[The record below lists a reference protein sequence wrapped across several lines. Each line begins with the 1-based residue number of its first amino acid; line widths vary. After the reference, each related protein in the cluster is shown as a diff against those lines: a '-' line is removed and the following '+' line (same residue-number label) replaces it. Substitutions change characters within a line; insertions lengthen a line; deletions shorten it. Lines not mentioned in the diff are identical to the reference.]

1 MPAPSVAAAVGDPS
15 PLSLSGLALAVFA
28 LGLANTGLL
37 NGVADIKMLLAPAL
51 LIGGVT
57 QLLAGM
63 WDFRA
68 GSTFGA
74 TASTLLGAFWLS
86 LAALLLPG
94 FGLGLTAVMS
104 PKHPAMGWYLLAFAI
119 ITAVLMLGAL
129 RISGAHAAVYI
140 LLFLTLLLIAL
151 GQLTGSGILNTIGGW
166 IGILTAIVAAYTA
179 LAALLRN
186 VTAGAIA
193 LPTYPLG

>member
-1 MPAPSVAAAVGDPS
+1 MG
-15 PLSLSGLALAVFA
+15 GLALAAFA

-37 NGVADIKMLLAPAL
+37 NGVADIKLLLGPAL
-51 LIGGVT
+51 LVGGLV

-63 WDFRA
+63 WEYRA

-86 LAALLLPG
+86 LAALMLPG
-94 FGLGLTAVMS
+94 FGVGLLAVTA
-104 PKHPAMGWYLLAFAI
+104 PKHPAMGWYMLAIAI
-119 ITAVLMLGAL
+119 LTAILTLAAF
-129 RISGAHAAVYI
+129 RISGAHAAVFV
-140 LLFLTLLLIAL
+140 LLFLSFLLIAL
-151 GQLTGSGILNTIGGW
+151 GLLTGNGVLNTIGGW
-166 IGILTAIVAAYTA
+166 LGILAAIGAAYAA
-179 LAALLRN
+179 LAGLLRN